1 MKHVFIL
8 NSFRNNDCNK
18 LSNEIFKYCVNH
30 NMDYKCVTNS
40 KSKSTEDLVK
50 EYANKNSIIYAVG
63 GDGMINR
70 VLNAIVGTGATL
82 GYLPNGTGND
92 LSRVLSLYEQGIR
105 DVNVGKINDKYFI
118 NVACFGMDA
127 DAAND
132 EKFIHSKILPE
143 GLRYPVSAFVHFVGY
158 KPKELEIYFKEGIYN
173 RTIVRK
179 FATVAVCNSRYYG
192 GGFNIAP
199 SADIQDNLFDVYLV
213 NGFGHV
219 QLLKTILKM
228 HDGQHE
234 DMMGVEKYML
244 NNIIIR
250 SRKPINANIDGEAMI
265 SDEFNISL
273 DNNIKVYNNID
284 MIGEIRRS
292 LKEDNVKKR
301 ILLKK

>member
-1 MKHVFIL
+1 MKHIFIL
-8 NSFRNNDCNK
+8 NSFRNDDCNR
-18 LSNEIFKYCVNH
+18 LSNEIFKYCVNR

-92 LSRVLSLYEQGIR
+92 FDRVMSTYEPDVR
-105 DVNVGKINDKYFI
+105 EVNVGKINDKYFI

-127 DAAND
+127 DTAND
-132 EKFIHSKILPE
+132 DRFIHSKILPE
-143 GLRYPVSAFVHFVGY
+143 KLRYPLSAIAHFASY
-158 KPKELEIYFKEGIYN
+158 RPKELEIYFKEGIYN
-173 RTIVRK
+173 NAIWGK

-219 QLLKTILKM
+219 QLLRTILKM
-228 HDGQHE
+228 HDGKHE
-234 DMMGVEKYML
+234 DMNGVEKYML
-244 NNIIIR
+244 DNIIIR
-250 SRKPINANIDGEAMI
+250 SRKPINANVDGEAMI
-265 SDEFNISL
+265 SDEFNISF
-273 DNNIKVYNNID
+273 DNNIKVYNNLE
-284 MIGEIRRS
+284 MI
-292 LKEDNVKKR
+292 KELDWILHPNDTKKR
-301 ILLKK
+301 ILKR

>member
-8 NSFRNNDCNK
+8 NSFRNDDCNK

-40 KSKSTEDLVK
+40 KKKSTEDLVK

-70 VLNAIVGTGATL
+70 VLNAIVGTEATL

-92 LSRVLSLYEQGIR
+92 FDRVMSTYKQDIR
-105 DVNVGKINDKYFI
+105 EVNVGKINDKYFI

-132 EKFIHSKILPE
+132 DRFIHNRIIPE
-143 GLRYPVSAFVHFVGY
+143 KLRYPLSAITHFASY
-158 KPKELEIYFKEGIYN
+158 RPKELEIYFKEGIYN
-173 RTIVRK
+173 TAISGK

-199 SADIQDNLFDVYLV
+199 NADIQDNLFDIYLV
-213 NGFGHV
+213 NGMGHI
-219 QLLKTILKM
+219 QLAKTIFKM
-228 HDGQHE
+228 HDGKHE
-234 DMMGVEKYML
+234 DMNGVEKYML
-244 NNIIIR
+244 DNITIV
-250 SRKPINANIDGEAMI
+250 SRKPINANIDGEAMV
-265 SDEFNISL
+265 SDEFNISF

-284 MIGEIRRS
+284 MIQELDRA
-292 LKEDNVKKR
+292 LKEEKTKKR
-301 ILLKK
+301 ILKP

>member
-8 NSFRNNDCNK
+8 NSFRNGDCNK

-92 LSRVLSLYEQGIR
+92 FSRVLNLYEQDVR
-105 DVNVGKINDKYFI
+105 EVNVGKINDKYFI

-127 DAAND
+127 DTAND
-132 EKFIHSKILPE
+132 DRFIHSKILPE
-143 GLRYPVSAFVHFVGY
+143 NLRYPASALVHFASY

-173 RTIVRK
+173 NAIAGK

-199 SADIQDNLFDVYLV
+199 TADIQDNLFDVYLV
-213 NGFGHV
+213 DGFGHM

-228 HDGQHE
+228 HDGKHE
-234 DMMGVEKYML
+234 GMSGVEKYML
-244 NNIIIR
+244 DNITIR
-250 SRKPINANIDGEAMI
+250 SRKPINANVDGEAMV

-273 DNNIKVYNNID
+273 DNNIKVYNNLD
-284 MIGEIRRS
+284 MIKELDRV
-292 LKEDNVKKR
+292 LKVDNTKKR
-301 ILLKK
+301 ILKR